1 MKPTSTIALVNENGL
16 TSEQQAQANA
26 LADLIPGFRK
36 LASDIVALEDKRAN
50 KYYLLCQRIRSEKF
64 DLGAGEKR
72 TMNRR
77 EVNLMLHGLGFPKQ
91 RRTEI
96 NRIIECPQSVWDQLT
111 KKMVTFREA
120 LKLTRSADAPP
131 ASNSA
136 KEATG
141 DGSAEGGEQ
150 GGSPSPEKPVKPT
163 SLALPPEWQ
172 NAITVSATEYPLK
185 EDKKLSYLFSYLNAG
200 GLRYTVAIY
209 VDKVTT

>member
-1 MKPTSTIALVNENGL
+1 MKPTATIALVNENGL

-36 LASDIVALEDKRAN
+36 LASDIVVMEDKRAN
-50 KYYLLCQRIRSEKF
+50 KYYLLCKSIRAEKF
-64 DLGAGEKR
+64 DLGGGEKR

-96 NRIIECPQSVWDQLT
+96 NRIIECPQAVWDQLT

-120 LKLTRSADAPP
+120 LKLTRSADAHP
-131 ASNSA
+131 AP
-136 KEATG
+136 E
-141 DGSAEGGEQ
+141 SAEDAAGDASEESGEQ
-150 GGSPSPEKPVKPT
+150 GAAPSPQKPVKPA
-163 SLALPPEWQ
+163 SLVLPLEWQ
-172 NAITVSATEYPLK
+172 NAITASATEHPLK
-185 EDKKLSYLFSYLNAG
+185 DDNKLSYVFSYLHVA

>member
-1 MKPTSTIALVNENGL
+1 MKPTATIALVNENGL

-50 KYYLLCQRIRSEKF
+50 KYYLLCEKVRSEKF
-64 DLGAGEKR
+64 DLGGGEKR

-96 NRIIECPQSVWDQLT
+96 NRIIECPQAVWDQLT

-131 ASNSA
+131 APKNP
-136 KEATG
+136 EGTG
-141 DGSAEGGEQ
+141 DDGSADGGEQ
-150 GGSPSPEKPVKPT
+150 GGAPAPEKPVRPL
-163 SLALPPEWQ
+163 SLALPLEWQ
-172 NAITVSATEYPLK
+172 NAITVSATEHPLK
-185 EDKKLSYLFSYLNAG
+185 EDKKLSYLFSYLHAS
-200 GLRYTVAIY
+200 GLRYTAAIY